1 MAIPPLAGPRPI
13 WVPAP
18 PPASGAP
25 APITPPP
32 TGWVRPPPLARRPP
46 IHPKEIRPAEWTG
59 LVYMAADNNLS
70 AFGRRNLLQMEE
82 VGSIPGR
89 FNLLVLADVG
99 PTPGQPQDWP
109 VGTRLYY
116 VERNEQGGQIQSR
129 ELYVEP
135 RSALGQR
142 LAAGRGHLDLG
153 DPEVLRATVE
163 YVQRNVPSERFFLNL
178 WNHGNAWRGIA
189 YDDGARNHLDLSGG
203 DLERALGGLP
213 IDLLG
218 ADACLTATVEVAT
231 LAERLGVKSLV
242 GCPELEPAAGW
253 SYGDLLRRFARAF
266 EQSPSVSA
274 HQLSFQLVRSYAAGE
289 NEVLSATH
297 LERWGEAKLAIR
309 TLSDQILEAGGL
321 ANNPTLLAL
330 YDQARRYGR
339 EQIDLGEFVLQIRRH
354 FPEGPLTR
362 AAGQVNMLL
371 RGSTLSLA
379 GRPDYNLASLS
390 IHAPTSETLLGAG
403 LDESYRRGLW
413 QELGWA
419 RVLESR
425 RAPPSDQPPPAW
437 ALPRPGGP
445 PLPPGAPPTGPDDHR
460 PALTRLSEGGP
471 GPGHE
476 RYIWT
481 EAPVIYSAM
490 GPQLWIDAELPSGGW
505 TTHVDFEV
513 LGPRSLRAKL
523 SVFRE
528 PGLHADRP
536 HRLSVGVPLPI
547 GSGAEG
553 PFDIEVVGLG
563 PAGPQVLR
571 RLELLGPQ
579 Y

>member
-1 MAIPPLAGPRPI
+1 MAIPPVTGPRP
-13 WVPAP
+13 WVPVP
-18 PPASGAP
+18 PPASIAP
-25 APITPPP
+25 APIGPPP
-32 TGWVRPPPLARRPP
+32 SGWVPPSPRVQRPP

-70 AFGRRNLLQMEE
+70 AHGRRNLLQMEE

-99 PTPGQPQDWP
+99 PTPGQPPDWP

-116 VERNEQGGQIQSR
+116 VERSQQGGQIQSR
-129 ELYVEP
+129 ELYVDP
-135 RSALGQR
+135 RSALGQQ

-153 DPEVLRATVE
+153 DPQTLRAVVA

-189 YDDGARNHLDLSGG
+189 YDDGAGNHLDLSGG
-203 DLERALGGLP
+203 DLERALDGLP

-242 GCPELEPAAGW
+242 ACPEVEPAAGW
-253 SYGDLLRRFARAF
+253 SYGDLLRRFTRVF
-266 EQSPSVSA
+266 EQFRSVTA
-274 HQLSFQLVRSYAAGE
+274 YQLSSQLVRSYAAAE

-297 LERWGEAKLAIR
+297 LERWGETKHAIR
-309 TLSDQILEAGGL
+309 ALSDQILAAGGL

-330 YDQARRYGR
+330 YDQARRYGQD
-339 EQIDLGEFVLQIRRH
+339 QIDLGEFALQILFR
-354 FPEGPLTR
+354 FPDGPLTR
-362 AAGQVNMLL
+362 AAGAVNVLL

-379 GRPDYNLASLS
+379 GRPEYNLASLS
-390 IHAPTSETLLGAG
+390 IHAPPSETLFGAG
-403 LDESYRRGLW
+403 VDERYRRGLW

-425 RAPPSDQPPPAW
+425 RAPPSDQPLPEW
-437 ALPRPGGP
+437 AQPLPGGP
-445 PLPPGAPPTGPDDHR
+445 PPHPGAPPSGPDDHR
-460 PALTRLSEGGP
+460 PALTRLGAHGP

-476 RYIWT
+476 QHTWAK
-481 EAPVIYSAM
+481 APTIYSAM
-490 GPQLWIDAELPSGGW
+490 GPQLWIEGELPSGGW
-505 TTHVDFEV
+505 TTHVGFEV
-513 LGPRSLRAKL
+513 LGPKSLRATL

-528 PGLHADRP
+528 PGAHEVRP
-536 HRLSVGVPLPI
+536 HRLSLGVPLPI
-547 GSGAEG
+547 GSGVEG
-553 PFDIEVVGLG
+553 PFDIEVVGRGQNGL
-563 PAGPQVLR
+563 QVFR
-571 RLELLGPQ
+571 HLELLGPQ